1 MLAPL
6 ARSVRLVFA
15 FILAAAF
22 VLALGVVLVERE
34 LGGAPGIASVAY
46 VVLGVAAAGYAGLLS
61 AAVREAAALVARV
74 RDTLEPR
81 LQAAV
86 GRLPVPKTGVE
97 PERLRGLVE
106 SELPLPPRTGRVA
119 GLFFSLRL
127 LDLAGM
133 EALRERLLAL
143 ADIAEA
149 RGDRV
154 VPQALVE
161 AVAREGALR
170 AVTARFVD
178 VLHVPRLIAYALL
191 LVALLWLPTIAAID

>member
-1 MLAPL
+1 
-6 ARSVRLVFA
+6 VVV
-15 FILAAAF
+15 AAV

-34 LGGAPGIASVAY
+34 LGGAPALASVAY
-46 VVLGVAAAGYAGLLS
+46 VVLGVVAAAYAGVLT
-61 AAVREAAALVARV
+61 AAVREASALVVRARGL
-74 RDTLEPR
+74 LEPR

-86 GRLPVPKTGVE
+86 TRLPVPKEGVE
-97 PERLRGLVE
+97 PERLRRLVDA
-106 SELPLPPRTGRVA
+106 ELPLPFRGGRVV
-119 GLFFSLRL
+119 GLLFSLRL

-143 ADIAEA
+143 ADVAEA

-161 AVAREGALR
+161 AVAREGVLR

-178 VLHVPRLIAYALL
+178 VLQVPRLIAYGLL
-191 LVALLWLPTIAAID
+191 AVALLWLPAVAAID